1 MGRPRLMRYSVAGG
15 SAVLAAALTVVAW
28 RHAAAPSAQQQ
39 FAMIDR
45 YCTECHNSAEVAGG
59 LSLEQIDASNIHA
72 RAETWEKVVRK
83 LRGGLMPPPGE
94 PRPEASDIEQFVS
107 FMESRIDAAALGT
120 PSVGAVPLHRLN
132 RKEYSNAVRD
142 LLALEI
148 DPATLLPQDDKSAGF
163 DNVADALQVSP
174 AFIEQYVTAARTI
187 ADRALGDAA
196 TAPES
201 QTYKNPIPGASFGS
215 TTGGGRP
222 HHVDGLPLGTRDG
235 FVVKHFFPA
244 DGEYQIT
251 IADLVGALWVYNL
264 EFENTLIVTID
275 GVKVFETVIGGDADQ
290 KAIDQDQDPAVAA
303 INARLKNIRF
313 AAKAGQQ
320 EVAVAF
326 LRRTNAESDDRLH
339 RLRQGFDRGVGQDRV
354 LRVDWF
360 EVSGPFNA
368 TGISATPSRDKIF
381 TCYPQTAA
389 DELPCAEEILANLA
403 TRAFR
408 RPLTEEDIAERLAYY
423 HDGRANGGTF
433 ERGIEFAV
441 AGILAS
447 PHFLYR
453 AEQAPIGI
461 TAATYRI
468 TDLELASRL
477 SFFLWN
483 TIPDD
488 DLRSVAARNELREPR
503 VLRAQVERMLADARA
518 ESLASNF
525 AYQWLHLDKLDDLE
539 PDRSLFPDSSRQND
553 QRRNFVKEI
562 TLFVDSV
569 FRGDRS
575 VMELLTGDY
584 TFLNESLAAHYGIN
598 DVRGDRFRRVELTD
612 SARWGLLGKGA
623 VLLASSYPN
632 RTSPVLRGAYVLEN
646 IIGVPPAMPP
656 ANVETNLDAPS
667 RGGNSVTVRE
677 KLAAHSANPTCHACH
692 GSIDPLGFAL
702 ENFDVDGRWR
712 TQDRLAM
719 KPIDSLGTLP
729 DGTRL
734 EGPDGLRR
742 ALLRDP
748 GRFAQMLTEKLMTYA
763 LGRPVQYYDM
773 PAVRQIV
780 HRSAEADY
788 RFYALVLGI
797 VTSEPFQ
804 QQTVPATEA
813 LSAVPPGAVAG
824 EPVNAAPLQ

>member
-1 MGRPRLMRYSVAGG
+1 MTRWMRYGIVGGACAAVAAG
-15 SAVLAAALTVVAW
+15 AVLSWRYAAT
-28 RHAAAPSAQQQ
+28 PSPEQQ
-39 FAMIDR
+39 FAMLDA
-45 YCTECHNSAEVAGG
+45 YCTECHNSAELAGG
-59 LSLEQIDASNIHA
+59 LSLDGVDQTDFHA
-72 RAETWEKVVRK
+72 QAEVWEKVVRK
-83 LRGGLMPPPGE
+83 LRGGLMPPPGG
-94 PRPEASDIEQFVS
+94 PRPEAERIAQFVS
-107 FMESRIDAAALGT
+107 FMEASIDSAA
-120 PSVGAVPLHRLN
+120 GAATNPGYVPLHRLN
-132 RKEYSNAVRD
+132 RKEYANAVRD

-163 DNVADALQVSP
+163 DNIADALQVSP

-196 TAPES
+196 SAPES
-201 QTYKNPIPGASFGS
+201 QTYKNPLPGVSFGS

-222 HHVDGLPLGTRDG
+222 DHVDGMPLGTRDG
-235 FVVKHFFPA
+235 FVVNHFFPA

-264 EFENTLIVTID
+264 EFENTLIVTVD

-303 INARLKNIRF
+303 INSRLKNIRF

-320 EVAVAF
+320 KVAVGF
-326 LRRTNAESDDRLH
+326 LRRTHAESDDRLH
-339 RLRQGFDRGVGQDRV
+339 RLRQGFERGVGQDRV
-354 LRVDWF
+354 MRVDWF
-360 EVSGPFNA
+360 EVSGPFDP
-368 TGISATPSRDKIF
+368 TGVSATPSRDKIF
-381 TCYPQTAA
+381 SCYPRSPAE
-389 DELPCAEEILANLA
+389 ELPCAEEIVANFA
-403 TRAFR
+403 ARAFR
-408 RPLTEEDIAERLAYY
+408 RPLAEEDIAERLAYY
-423 HDGRANGGTF
+423 YDGRAEGGSF
-433 ERGIEFAV
+433 EQGIEFAV

-453 AEQAPIGI
+453 AEEAPAGI
-461 TAATYRI
+461 TAGTYRI

-488 DLRSVAARNELREPR
+488 ELRTVAARAELRKPE
-503 VLRAQVERMLADARA
+503 VLRAQVLRMLADPRA

-539 PDRSLFPDSSRQND
+539 PDRSLFPHSSRTND
-553 QRRNFVKEI
+553 QRRNFIKEV

-569 FRGDRS
+569 FREDRS
-575 VMELLTGDY
+575 VIDLLDANY
-584 TFLNESLAAHYGIN
+584 TFVNESLATHYGIN
-598 DVRGDRFRRVELTD
+598 HVRGDRFRRVELED

-646 IIGVPPAMPP
+646 IIGVPPATPP

-667 RGGNSVTVRE
+667 RGGTSVTVRE
-677 KLAAHSANPTCHACH
+677 KLAAHSTNPSCHACH

-702 ENFDVDGRWR
+702 ENFDVDGTWR
-712 TQDRLAM
+712 TQDRLAA
-719 KPIDSLGTLP
+719 KPIDSRGTLP
-729 DGTRL
+729 DGTEL
-734 EGPDGLRR
+734 DGPNGLRE

-748 GRFAQMLTEKLMTYA
+748 DRFAQMLTEKLMTYA

-773 PAVRQIV
+773 PAVRQILKK
-780 HRSAEADY
+780 SADEDY
-788 RFYALVLGI
+788 RFSSLVLGL
-797 VTSEPFQ
+797 VESAPFQ
-804 QQTVPATEA
+804 QQAVPATE
-813 LSAVPPGAVAG
+813 LSALAG
-824 EPVNAAPLQ
+824 RE